1 MKKKLTFL
9 LAFALISC
17 ASIDSKVAQLS
28 TSELELRR
36 QQIQYRLAATAGQWR
51 PRENRRAH
59 GSSVHRTDATRSRPG
74 QPRCHRRAQPFA
86 RRKRGNRAGA
96 ASAPPNGAAMISQYL
111 GLAFKDVPK
120 HDKAHPS
127 PSTHATP
134 SDTFFDLYKKNIF
147 SPSPSP

>member
-17 ASIDSKVAQLS
+17 ASIDSKVARLS

-36 QQIQYRLAATAGQWR
+36 QQIQYRLAATAGQWSLGGG

-59 GSSVHRTDATRSRPG
+59 GSSIHRTDATRSRPG

-96 ASAPPNGAAMISQYL
+96 ASAPPNGAAMISQYFTCDI
-111 GLAFKDVPK
+111 AFN
-120 HDKAHPS
+120 
-127 PSTHATP
+127 
-134 SDTFFDLYKKNIF
+134 L
-147 SPSPSP
+147 